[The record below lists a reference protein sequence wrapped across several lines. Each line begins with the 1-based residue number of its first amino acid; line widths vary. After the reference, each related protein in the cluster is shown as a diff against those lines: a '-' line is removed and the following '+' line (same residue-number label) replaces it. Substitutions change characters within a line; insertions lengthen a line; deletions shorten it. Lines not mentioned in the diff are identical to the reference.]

1 MSVARI
7 ISLVHLG
14 LAAYGLLTGNVL
26 LFILNILCFG
36 IMDNN
41 ARLDNLTQ
49 RVNALDG
56 TDAKNQK
63 ES

>member
-1 MSVARI
+1 MNVARI

-14 LAAYGLLTGNVL
+14 LAVYGLLTGNVL
-26 LFILNILCFG
+26 LFVLNMLCFG

-49 RVNALDG
+49 RVNELDG
-56 TDAKNQK
+56 TNAKNK
-63 ES
+63 TES